1 MARGKKYTDEIK
13 EKAYFMYA
21 ACGNFNE
28 VSRQLGI
35 RLPQLRRGL
44 IKKNRTSLTNFV
56 HKRKW
61 NL

>member
-35 RLPQLRRGL
+35 P
-44 IKKNRTSLTNFV
+44 ITTIKTWIDKKNRTSLTNFV